1 MYKFKFRQSRL
12 HKGKGTK
19 LHYTPQLYAVTL
31 IFLSILQQIYW
42 EVMKLL
48 VLLKSPFWSVR
59 RTQKSPF
66 AKDKNLPKILIIA
79 LYTDLRVPCNSKIPP
94 FSG

>member
-19 LHYTPQLYAVTL
+19 LHYTRKYSKLEKSEAKRCRANAIPLDIFCFFSDRPQLYAVIL

-48 VLLKSPFWSVR
+48 VLLKSPLWSVR
-59 RTQKSPF
+59 RT
-66 AKDKNLPKILIIA
+66 
-79 LYTDLRVPCNSKIPP
+79 
-94 FSG
+94 